1 MSGVHTAVRRSSS
14 NQGQESLK
22 SKLFRLESCINVNAD
37 TKSLDVLEAVLSD
50 EERKIGIR
58 SGYSFQRTESM
69 IIIRLHAKDA
79 IALKAIISS
88 VTTLIKLVEDG
99 VSL

>member
-1 MSGVHTAVRRSSS
+1 MSDVRTAVRRSSS

-22 SKLFRLESCINVNAD
+22 SQLFRLESSINVSAD
-37 TKSLDVLEAVLSD
+37 KKSLDVLEAVLSD
-50 EERKIGIR
+50 EERRIGTR
-58 SGYSFQRTESM
+58 SRYSFERTSDM
-69 IIIRLHAKDA
+69 IIIRLNAKDA
-79 IALKAIISS
+79 IALKAITSS